1 MMQEVHI
8 TCEWD
13 ALLSLLDT
21 LEKQFEHDEQ
31 VSVLDWG
38 YTYKAV
44 CGYIV
49 LEWDTDEVSQAFIDQ
64 LDAESLVLDFSVYSI
79 SCSTDDPFGIPAS
92 SR

>member
-8 TCEWD
+8 TCQWD
-13 ALLSLLDT
+13 TVLTLLHIF
-21 LEKQFEHDEQ
+21 EKQFEQAED

-38 YTYKAV
+38 YTYKTV

-49 LEWDTDEVSQAFIDQ
+49 LEWGDDEVSQAFIDQ

-79 SCSTDDPFGIPAS
+79 CSADDPFSTPVY
-92 SR
+92 SRW

>member
-1 MMQEVHI
+1 MQEVHI

-13 ALLSLLDT
+13 ALLSLLHAF
-21 LEKQFEHDEQ
+21 EQQFEQVEE

-38 YTYKAV
+38 YTYKTV

-49 LEWDTDEVSQAFIDQ
+49 LEWDDDEVSQEFIDQ

-79 SCSTDDPFGIPAS
+79 SCSADGPFGIPAYS
-92 SR
+92 GW